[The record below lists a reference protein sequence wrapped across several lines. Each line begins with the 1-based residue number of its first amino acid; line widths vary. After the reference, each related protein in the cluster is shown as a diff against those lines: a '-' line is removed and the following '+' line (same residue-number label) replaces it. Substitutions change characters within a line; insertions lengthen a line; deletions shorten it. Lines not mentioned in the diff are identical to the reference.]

1 MRCCHLCK
9 LPGRVL
15 GARAARL
22 SLGVILT
29 LLLVAGTLTTFL
41 PNNKDDKVLE
51 LRREVRAQGRPV
63 REAFTLIMQTHNRTD
78 LLLRLLNH
86 YQALP
91 RLHRAIV
98 VWNNVGEKAPEDVW
112 DSLGPHP
119 VPVVFKPQTTNRM
132 RNRLQAFPE
141 LETEA
146 VLMVDDDMLISAQ
159 DLAFAFS
166 VWQDLSL
173 ESTFPLRQASTVMEA
188 LNCRPQALGTVT
200 STPWC

>member
-1 MRCCHLCK
+1 M
-9 LPGRVL
+9 
-15 GARAARL
+15 
-22 SLGVILT
+22 
-29 LLLVAGTLTTFL
+29 LLVAGALTTFL

-141 LETEA
+141 LETEGE
-146 VLMVDDDMLISAQ
+146 L
-159 DLAFAFS
+159 
-166 VWQDLSL
+166 
-173 ESTFPLRQASTVMEA
+173 PLGA
-188 LNCRPQALGTVT
+188 RPGLLLVFIVQTRAGKGSHKKARGKAEGTVSHT
-200 STPWC
+200 SGSSLLGRKAGARCTARSVDVVEEAGL